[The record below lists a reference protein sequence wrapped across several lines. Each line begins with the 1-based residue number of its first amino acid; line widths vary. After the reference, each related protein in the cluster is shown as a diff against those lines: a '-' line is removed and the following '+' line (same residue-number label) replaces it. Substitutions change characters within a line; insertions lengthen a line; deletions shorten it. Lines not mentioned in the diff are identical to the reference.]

1 MDALTTT
8 LKSSPVNPRRRKQML
23 AAIMALPSVSFLFI
37 FMALPAAI
45 LLSYSV
51 MTQAEDGSIGLP
63 LTLEHYQRLFT
74 AGTYL
79 GILWQTMFIAVMTSL
94 ISIVMAYPLALTITG
109 GSKLMSRLT
118 IIIVVAPLMVSVIV
132 RTYGWQILLSNGPQG
147 GINYLLHQ
155 LGITS
160 LLTLLNSKWAVIIA
174 SVHVFLPLLVLPLAS
189 SLARI
194 KPAYLEAARMLG
206 ASSLTT
212 FLRITVPLSLP
223 GLMAGVTIV
232 FTLTSASYITPAMIG
247 GPDGM
252 MLGVLLEQQINTVYD
267 WPMGAAIGFVMVAI
281 ALTGHACGNALTQRF
296 ASTTSATP
304 RVSSPS
310 QPAGDAP

>member
-1 MDALTTT
+1 MDASTTT
-8 LKSSPVNPRRRKQML
+8 LKSSSVNPRRRKQVL
-23 AAIMALPSVSFLFI
+23 AAIMALPSLSFLLI

-45 LLSYSV
+45 LLSYSL
-51 MTQAEDGSIGLP
+51 MTQSDNGSIGLP
-63 LTLEHYQRLFT
+63 LTLEHYRRLF
-74 AGTYL
+74 AGGTYL
-79 GILWQTMFIAVMTSL
+79 GIFYQTLFIAVATSL
-94 ISIVMAYPLALTITG
+94 LSILMAYPLALTITN
-109 GSKLMSRLT
+109 GSKLMSRIT
-118 IIIVVAPLMVSVIV
+118 IILVVAPLMVSVIV

-147 GINYLLHQ
+147 GLNFLLHQ

-160 LLTLLNSKWAVIIA
+160 LITLLNTKWAVIIA
-174 SVHVFLPLLVLPLAS
+174 SAHVFLPLLVLPLAS

-194 KPAYLEAARMLG
+194 KPGYLEAAQMLG
-206 ASSLTT
+206 ATSLMA
-212 FLRITVPLSLP
+212 FLRITLPLSLP

-267 WPMGAAIGFVMVAI
+267 WPMGATIGFIMVAI
-281 ALTGHACGNALTQRF
+281 ALAGHIGGNALTRRF

-304 RVSSPS
+304 RVVSRKL
-310 QPAGDAP
+310 PAGDSA